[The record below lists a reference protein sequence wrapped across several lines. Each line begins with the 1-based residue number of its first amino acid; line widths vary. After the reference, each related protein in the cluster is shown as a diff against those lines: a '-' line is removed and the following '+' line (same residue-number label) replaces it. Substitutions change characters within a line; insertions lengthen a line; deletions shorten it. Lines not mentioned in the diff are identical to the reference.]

1 MTIFQLQPAEIL
13 LNACVILGVQRTELA
28 YCSITLS
35 LLLSRSFHQLSPSL
49 WLSVRLSFCFFQREF
64 FSGVSLRLPSLCG
77 LVSLRT
83 AEIKVEPNETMRIT
97 RPNAEAL
104 TYTQLS
110 YDFALWIPVK
120 QDDNHK

>member
-13 LNACVILGVQRTELA
+13 LNACVILEECKERSLRTVPLPSPCFSLA
-28 YCSITLS
+28 LFISYPPLS
-35 LLLSRSFHQLSPSL
+35 GC
-49 WLSVRLSFCFFQREF
+49 LSFCFFQREF
-64 FSGVSLRLPSLCG
+64 FSGVSLRLPSLWWI
-77 LVSLRT
+77 VSLRT

-97 RPNAEAL
+97 RPNAEAP
-104 TYTQLS
+104 TYTRLS